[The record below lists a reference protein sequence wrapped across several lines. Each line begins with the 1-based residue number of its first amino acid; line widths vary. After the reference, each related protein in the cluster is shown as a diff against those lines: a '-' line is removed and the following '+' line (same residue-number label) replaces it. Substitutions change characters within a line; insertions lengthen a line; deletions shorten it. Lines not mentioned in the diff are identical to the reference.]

1 MNAVVAPTLVF
12 VSASA
17 TIHLPAA
24 TPSLGLLE
32 PRGKQTDQ
40 GNARQDT
47 QQAASRA
54 GYRYVASQIIKAAG
68 VRVSLHQWCVTGSVD
83 GMSLVLELAS
93 GHYRKNRSLTIGHS
107 SWYVIRRR
115 SWGNGPHPQPA
126 TQRVPSPSSRERGLF
141 ALPSVLP
148 SLRSE
153 GPGTSVALGMS
164 GVRGETG
171 GGLLSDAR
179 RPSIQDAADTI
190 RGPGFAT
197 SCRSRPGGDRWR
209 TA

>member
-126 TQRVPSPSSRERGLF
+126 TQRVPSPSKTGAGALCSAERSPISPLRGAGYLGGIGDERCSRGDGRGITERCPA
-141 ALPSVLP
+141 ALDP
-148 SLRSE
+148 R
-153 GPGTSVALGMS
+153 
-164 GVRGETG
+164 RG
-171 GGLLSDAR
+171 
-179 RPSIQDAADTI
+179 
-190 RGPGFAT
+190 
-197 SCRSRPGGDRWR
+197 
-209 TA
+209 